1 MPLSGSPALLGL
13 PCAHVF
19 SARSVLSLSLLM
31 VVAGVDLE
39 GVVAGDALSVVTSK
53 VNCVSSNRLE
63 LRETLAF
70 NVLWVL
76 EGIAMILVAYIQR
89 GGGL

>member
-31 VVAGVDLE
+31 VVARVDPE
-39 GVVAGDALSVVTSK
+39 GVVAVDALSVVTSE
-53 VNCVSSNRLE
+53 VNCVSSNQLE
-63 LRETLAF
+63 VRETLAF
-70 NVLWVL
+70 NVLCVL
-76 EGIAMILVAYIQR
+76 GGIAMILVAYIQR